1 MAALTVQEGLSK
13 AGEFFLQDHESIAT
27 NLGRDP
33 TSQIHLEDQSA
44 SRRHA
49 RIDFVGGHFKIVD
62 LKSSNGTFVNGEKI
76 KETLL
81 ADGDIITIGQTKFVF
96 EAFKDSGFSPGAE
109 DDAAAIHQVRPEQ
122 VVTSRRTQVASN
134 ESAGRGVEIES
145 LDLGESPVEVRDGE
159 DLLEL
164 AVELDSLEFDG
175 QSSDQASALEKERKK
190 LKTIYKVS
198 EVIGTQLNRDQL
210 MEDIMDSIFDVFPQ
224 ADRGFL
230 MLRDDN
236 KTNVLNTKAVRTRAS
251 STENREGLTV
261 SRTIV
266 GLALNEGKAILSS
279 DAIHDE
285 RFASGDSVLNLQ
297 IRSLACV
304 PMVHADECI
313 GVIQMDTKD
322 QSKKFVQDDL
332 SLLQGIA
339 RQAAIAIKNSKLLE
353 AIENETAKRTSL
365 QRFLSPALVE
375 KVMNEELD
383 LKLGG
388 DIKHGTIFFSD
399 IIGFTKM
406 SSKKSPEDVVA
417 VINRY
422 FNKMVGIIFEYEGMV
437 NKFGGDSIMAL
448 WGLEDKGPEFNPHA
462 HAVEAAVRMQA
473 SVFDFNYSLMEEG
486 QEPIWMG
493 IGLNTGEF
501 VAGNIGSQE
510 QMEYTVIGDE
520 VNLSS
525 RIESKAAQGMVYI
538 SESTYAEVAESTLGI
553 KMAPVQLKGVPVPT
567 TMYSVRGV
575 RSVRDNSTQQ
585 SFYLALPVSLVRNDG
600 KRRGFLPRCN
610 IDETGT
616 IFELHV
622 KDPCRS
628 GETLVLEP
636 YLHEMPDIPPLV
648 VKVLDVAEAHSEN
661 TSFHIVQAELTEEN
675 DFVTRFLLTKETL
688 VSPVDPNHITR
699 G

>member
-1 MAALTVQEGLSK
+1 MAVLTVQQGLST
-13 AGEFFLQDHESIAT
+13 AEEFFLQDHESVAVS
-27 NLGRDP
+27 LGRDP
-33 TSQIHLEDQSA
+33 TSQICLEDQSA

-49 RIDFVGGHFKIVD
+49 RIDFVGDHFKIVD

-76 KETLL
+76 EESILE
-81 ADGDIITIGQTKFVF
+81 DGDVITIGQTTFVF
-96 EAFKDSGFSPGAE
+96 EAFKDSEFAPAEVENVPAADGAQPETTLKKGAPG
-109 DDAAAIHQVRPEQ
+109 
-122 VVTSRRTQVASN
+122 
-134 ESAGRGVEIES
+134 S
-145 LDLGESPVEVRDGE
+145 LDLSEPRDEGSNGENF
-159 DLLEL
+159 LEL
-164 AVELDSLEFDG
+164 AVELESLEFDR
-175 QSSDQASALEKERKK
+175 QAADQTSALEKERKK

-198 EVIGTQLNRDQL
+198 EVIGTRLNRDQL
-210 MEDIMDSIFDVFPQ
+210 MEDIMDCIFDVFPQ

-230 MLRDDN
+230 MLRDDAN
-236 KTNVLNTKAVRTRAS
+236 TNVVNTKAVRTRGS
-251 STENREGLTV
+251 SKENQQDLSV
-261 SRTIV
+261 SRTVV

-285 RFASGDSVLNLQ
+285 RFASGQSVFNLQ

-304 PMVHADECI
+304 PMVHAGECI
-313 GVIQMDTKD
+313 GVIQMDTMD

-365 QRFLSPALVE
+365 QRFLSPSLVE
-375 KVMNEELD
+375 KVMNEEID

-388 DIKHGTIFFSD
+388 DIKRGTIFFSD

-422 FNKMVGIIFEYEGMV
+422 FNKMVGIIFEYEGMI

-473 SVFDFNYSLMEEG
+473 SVFDFNYSLMNEG
-486 QEPIWMG
+486 QDPIWMG

-501 VAGNIGSQE
+501 VAGNIGSRE

-538 SESTYAEVAESTLGI
+538 SESTYAEVEDSTLAI
-553 KMAPVQLKGVPVPT
+553 KMAPIQLKGVSAPT

-575 RSVRDNSTQQ
+575 SAIRNDSRHQ
-585 SFYLALPVSLVRNDG
+585 SIYLALPASLVQDG
-600 KRRGFLPRCN
+600 NERRGFIPRCN
-610 IDETGT
+610 IDESGT
-616 IFELHV
+616 VFELHT
-622 KDPCRS
+622 KDPCNAE
-628 GETLVLEP
+628 ETLMLKP
-636 YLHEMPDIPPLV
+636 YLHEMPDVPPLV
-648 VKVLDVAEAHSEN
+648 VKVLSVVEARSEN
-661 TSFHIVQAELTEEN
+661 TAFHMVQVELTEEN
-675 DFVTRFLLTKETL
+675 DFVTRFLLDKETL
-688 VSPVDPNHITR
+688 ESPIDPGDITR

>member
-1 MAALTVQEGLSK
+1 MARDFRPVARIAVGYEDQKALKMAVLTVQEGLSN
-13 AGEFFLQDHESIAT
+13 AGEFFLRDHESIAII
-27 NLGRDP
+27 LGRDP
-33 TSQIHLEDQSA
+33 TSQIYLEDQSA

-49 RIDFVGGHFKIVD
+49 RIDFAGGHFKIVD
-62 LKSSNGTFVNGEKI
+62 LKSSNGTFVNSEKI
-76 KETLL
+76 QETVLS
-81 ADGDIITIGQTKFVF
+81 DGDVITIGQTKFVF
-96 EAFKDSGFSPGAE
+96 EAFKDVEFAAGADANTAADHNAQPEPSPK
-109 DDAAAIHQVRPEQ
+109 QVH
-122 VVTSRRTQVASN
+122 V
-134 ESAGRGVEIES
+134 ES
-145 LDLGESPVEVRDGE
+145 LDLSESPVESRDGE
-159 DLLEL
+159 NFLEL
-164 AVELDSLEFDG
+164 AVELDSLEFDR
-175 QSSDQASALEKERKK
+175 QAPDQTSSLENERKK

-210 MEDIMDSIFDVFPQ
+210 MEDIMDCIFDVFPQ

-230 MLRDDN
+230 MLRDDAN
-236 KTNVLNTKAVRTRAS
+236 TNILNTKAVRTRAS
-251 STENREGLTV
+251 STENQEKLSV
-261 SRTIV
+261 SRTVV
-266 GLALNEGKAILSS
+266 GMALNEGKAILSS

-285 RFASGDSVLNLQ
+285 RFASGRERFQFQ

-304 PMVHADECI
+304 PMVHAGESI
-313 GVIQMDTKD
+313 GVIQMDTMD

-388 DIKHGTIFFSD
+388 DIKRGTIFFSD

-448 WGLEDKGPEFNPHA
+448 WGLDDKGPEFNPHA

-486 QEPIWMG
+486 QDPIWMG

-501 VAGNIGSQE
+501 VAGNIG
-510 QMEYTVIGDE
+510 IPGAD
-520 VNLSS
+520 
-525 RIESKAAQGMVYI
+525 
-538 SESTYAEVAESTLGI
+538 GI
-553 KMAPVQLKGVPVPT
+553 H
-567 TMYSVRGV
+567 RH
-575 RSVRDNSTQQ
+575 R
-585 SFYLALPVSLVRNDG
+585 
-600 KRRGFLPRCN
+600 RRGQSIVPNR
-610 IDETGT
+610 EQG
-616 IFELHV
+616 
-622 KDPCRS
+622 RS
-628 GETLVLEP
+628 GNG
-636 YLHEMPDIPPLV
+636 LHL
-648 VKVLDVAEAHSEN
+648 
-661 TSFHIVQAELTEEN
+661 
-675 DFVTRFLLTKETL
+675 RFDL
-688 VSPVDPNHITR
+688 R
-699 G
+699 GG